1 MIESLLNLSLPLL
14 IFGVFVVL
22 VVSSELGFWIGR
34 LALKIVSKNAPHYF
48 DNSDENVS
56 TITNSSLALLAL
68 FLGFTFSSAMDHFE
82 LNRQA
87 VINEAAVIKTA
98 YQAAKLQP
106 APYSQEL
113 VKDIREY
120 ADIRLELESTQ
131 SNEKSVREI
140 QSKSQH
146 QLEKIWSQLR
156 AIAQKDPQSGSL
168 DLLFQ
173 AIDSVGTAEN
183 ARTEY
188 LLNNVPNGL
197 FVPVGLFLIF
207 NGVLLGASLGEGSKR
222 HIILSWG
229 LYFLVALAVGII
241 ADLDRPL
248 HGFINVDQQAM
259 RIMRSAIH

>member
-1 MIESLLNLSLPLL
+1 M
-14 IFGVFVVL
+14 
-22 VVSSELGFWIGR
+22 
-34 LALKIVSKNAPHYF
+34 
-48 DNSDENVS
+48 
-56 TITNSSLALLAL
+56 
-68 FLGFTFSSAMDHFE
+68 
-82 LNRQA
+82 
-87 VINEAAVIKTA
+87 
-98 YQAAKLQP
+98 
-106 APYSQEL
+106 
-113 VKDIREY
+113 
-120 ADIRLELESTQ
+120 
-131 SNEKSVREI
+131 
-140 QSKSQH
+140 
-146 QLEKIWSQLR
+146 
-156 AIAQKDPQSGSL
+156 AIKDPQGGSL
-168 DLLFQ
+168 DVLFQ